1 MDEGAR
7 GKAGH
12 VDAEREGEGGL
23 KAGRAVMPES
33 LRAEISTSLFS
44 TRDSRELARSDRRSL
59 DRARARLSREE
70 SCISLKNLNNY
81 EGNYLQKRAV

>member
-1 MDEGAR
+1 MEERAR

-12 VDAEREGEGGL
+12 VVAGGAVGKGGL

-44 TRDSRELARSDRRSL
+44 TRELARSDRRSF
-59 DRARARLSREE
+59 DRARARAHSHAFLERNHA
-70 SCISLKNLNNY
+70 L
-81 EGNYLQKRAV
+81 A